1 MLLSLLQL
9 ILFLPIVLLLFTLPG
24 TALIYRPTRHW
35 SIWQQ
40 LAIGTVIGLVGFSL
54 LAYLGFIIHL
64 GWVLF
69 IVIGLIDFWLV
80 KQLSQHPWPKPQ
92 LNHSQLWLFSITL
105 ILGVI
110 GQLAVIAP
118 SGWNYGSGLV
128 FWSSHGHDAAW
139 HISLMNEFIHGW
151 PFHNPSLVGERLI
164 NYHFFSDLAPAWL
177 MHYLKF
183 DPFELYFR
191 LMPLLQSILYGLAAY
206 WAARRLHDTFSTGL
220 WSMILAYTAGS
231 FGFLITLPR
240 SGHLNGETIFGVSQL
255 QSSIGNP
262 PQIWSLI
269 ILLTIVIFLVEYLK
283 KPNRLIFGSL
293 VLLAATSLVFKVY
306 AGIIIIGS
314 LAVIALWQI
323 IRQRQFSLLLLFITS
338 SLFGALL
345 YLPNTANS
353 TGFLIWQPWY
363 FIRTMVVGTDRLD
376 WLDLELRR
384 QTYLSEH
391 NYKRVLQLELQAFV
405 IYWFGNSG
413 VRLLG
418 FGSLIRGWKKLF
430 NDYLWLYL
438 VTILVSGFIFPL
450 VLLQKGVAG
459 NAIQFMQYYLLA
471 LSLFAA
477 VSISQLLNKLPKYIG
492 LALALLIITL
502 AIPTQIGLFQSFYSR
517 APFSQITNA
526 ELTALQQFKSTPANS
541 VILTAPYDQYARL
554 PDGPT
559 PPIWGWFDTA
569 YVAAMTDRSVYFAD
583 REQVDIMGYDY
594 QSRYD
599 LVKAIFNEPDPT
611 KFQQLLAQTPANYLY
626 FPKQLAPITDLNQ
639 TNLTQVFQNNEIE
652 IWQVN

>member
-9 ILFLPIVLLLFTLPG
+9 FLFLPTSLLLFTLPG
-24 TALIYRPTRHW
+24 TALIYRSTRHW

-40 LAIGTVIGLVGFSL
+40 LAIGTVIGFVGFSL
-54 LAYLGFIIHL
+54 LAYLGFLVHL
-64 GWVLF
+64 GWILF
-69 IVIGLIDFWLV
+69 ILIGLIDAWLINHLRR
-80 KQLSQHPWPKPQ
+80 QTWPKPQ
-92 LNHSQLWLFSITL
+92 FTPYQAWLFSITL
-105 ILGVI
+105 VLGII

-118 SGWNYGSGLV
+118 SGLNFGNGLV
-128 FWSSHGHDAAW
+128 FWSSHGHDAVW

-151 PFHNPSLVGERLI
+151 PFQNPSLAGERLI

-191 LMPLLQSILYGLAAY
+191 LMPLLQSVLIGLTAY
-206 WAARRLHDTFSTGL
+206 WAARRLNDTFSTGL
-220 WSMILAYTAGS
+220 WSMILIYTAGS
-231 FGFLITLPR
+231 FGYLVTFPR
-240 SGHLNGETIFGVSQL
+240 SGSLNGETIFGVSQL

-269 ILLTIVIFLVEYLK
+269 ILFTIVIFLFEYLK
-283 KPNRLIFGSL
+283 KPNRFLFGSL

-306 AGIIIIGS
+306 AGIIIIGA
-314 LAVIALWQI
+314 LAVIAIWQI
-323 IRQRQFSLLLLFITS
+323 IRQRQFGLFLIFITS

-363 FIRTMVVGTDRLD
+363 FIRTMVVGADRLD

-384 QTYLSEH
+384 QTYLNEH
-391 NYKRVLQLELQAFV
+391 NYKRVLQLELQAFL

-418 FGSLIRGWKKLF
+418 FGSLITGWKKLF
-430 NDYLWLYL
+430 NNYLWLYL
-438 VTILVSGFIFPL
+438 VTILVSGFVFPL

-459 NAIQFMQYYLLA
+459 NAIQFMQYYLIV

-477 VSISQLLNKLPKYIG
+477 VTISQLLHKLPKY
-492 LALALLIITL
+492 LSALIAALIIGL
-502 AIPTQIGLFQSFYSR
+502 AIPTQIGLLQSFYSR
-517 APFSQITNA
+517 APFSQITNS
-526 ELTALQQFKSTPANS
+526 ELAALQQLKNTPLNS
-541 VILTAPYDQYARL
+541 IILTAPYDQYAKL
-554 PDGPT
+554 PAGPT

-569 YVAAMTDRSVYFAD
+569 YVAALSNRSVYFAD
-583 REQVDIMGYDY
+583 REQVDIMGYDF
-594 QSRYD
+594 QSRDD
-599 LVKAIFNEPDPT
+599 LVKAIFNETDPV
-611 KFQQLLAQTPANYLY
+611 KFQQLLSQTPTNYLY
-626 FPKQLAPITDLNQ
+626 FPKQLAPKADLNQ
-639 TNLTQVFQNNEIE
+639 TNLTQLFRNNEIE
-652 IWQVN
+652 IWQVR